1 MDHLIRDHETRNRL
15 WRKRDF
21 GGDISDIEI
30 KTSSNGK
37 TYLMEKLFII
47 GFSAVVAFLTRVS
60 WHDKVKNLSHR
71 IGLDKLINKIDK
83 SKIVTFLKNIRR
95 KNVPIKEPVVV
106 PQKGNNIMFKLLI
119 SLVLGSGLGI
129 SIFHN
134 QEYLKGEID
143 QIGNKLRTMQLH
155 ENFLEIP
162 DQGKAFLEK
171 LAKQTN
177 SQLKIAKSNLNKGF
191 KHANKGISV
200 GIDKTVDVGKK
211 IGAKFSNSVSTFSEV
226 SISVSSSIS
235 SSISSSLH
243 EVVSEGKQIITQIDT
258 KSKQIFSKLTARQ
271 NSTRLVKTMMFAE
284 LTKDGDSSIRATFV
298 NGNGLTLAARLWETN
313 SKGSEQMRPFVVFLH
328 GIGAHV
334 NRVPRNESGNVL
346 GDEYVAKYF
355 LRKGFNFY
363 SFDMEGHGFSQGE
376 RIYIKD
382 FKSYM
387 ADAEQFLE
395 LVKRRS
401 PKGTP
406 YFLMGESFGGALSV
420 ALGAKLWGI
429 NDKNINVFKDFK
441 GVLLIAPA
449 ISVDMPSPVIV
460 FILRYLLAPLMP
472 KATPFFMPQP
482 LSASKIWEDK
492 SIADW
497 CLEEDTLGNGRE
509 KLKLG
514 TAFQVVLLMEYVQN
528 LIKAGKVS
536 FPWAVVQADNDL
548 ITPIEGA
555 NLLLNF
561 SIPYIEVTKNK
572 LKKNANKMLTIK
584 AGYHDLLT
592 SKQSDMILAFLTTWA
607 KERLVTFYEKLN
619 KA

>member
-1 MDHLIRDHETRNRL
+1 MCIRDR
-15 WRKRDF
+15 
-21 GGDISDIEI
+21 
-30 KTSSNGK
+30 
-37 TYLMEKLFII
+37 
-47 GFSAVVAFLTRVS
+47 S
-60 WHDKVKNLSHR
+60 WQDKVKNLR

-106 PQKGNNIMFKLLI
+106 VPRRGNNFIPKLLI

-129 SIFHN
+129 GIFHN
-134 QEYLKGEID
+134 QEYLRGEID
-143 QIGNKLRTMQLH
+143 QIGDKLRTMQLH
-155 ENFLEIP
+155 EKILEIP
-162 DQGKAFLEK
+162 DQGKAFIDK

-177 SQLKIAKSNLNKGF
+177 SQLKIAKSNLYKGF

-211 IGAKFSNSVSTFSEV
+211 IGTKFSTSVVHPISEV

-235 SSISSSLH
+235 SSLH
-243 EVVSEGKQIITQIDT
+243 EVVREGKQIITQIDT
-258 KSKQIFSKLTARQ
+258 KSKQIFSKLTAKQ

-298 NGNGLTLAARLWETN
+298 NGNGLTLAARLWETT
-313 SKGSEQMRPFVVFLH
+313 SKGSEQMRPFVIFLH

-346 GDEYVAKYF
+346 GDEYVANYF
-355 LRKGFNFY
+355 LRRGFNFY

-376 RIYIKD
+376 RIFIRD
-382 FKSYM
+382 WKSYM
-387 ADAEQFLE
+387 ADAEQFLD

-472 KATPFFMPQP
+472 KSTPFFMPQP

-592 SKQSDMILAFLTTWA
+592 SKQSDMILSFLTQWA